1 MPKKETE
8 SFSPMALGL
17 SMTIDYATRKLTI
30 GQSLPEER
38 ADFTLGLRHHRLS
51 MVRGLHQR
59 QPARPTSSSTPAA
72 R

>member
-30 GQSLPEER
+30 GRKLPEER
-38 ADFTLGLRHHRLS
+38 SDFKMGLRHHRLS
-51 MVRGLHQR
+51 MVRGLINNSV
-59 QPARPTSSSTPAA
+59 PPTSWSTPAA